1 MSLYGNSFLELRRLG
16 RQCESTTCPKVDN
29 Q

>member
-16 RQCESTTCPKVDN
+16 RQCDSTTCAKVAN
-29 Q
+29 